1 MLMPFY
7 IRKSI
12 KLGPFRLNFS
22 KSGVGVSTGIKGARI
37 GMNAKG
43 KKYVHLGRGGLYYRQ
58 NLPEV
63 TQSESGQDESGG
75 AGISWGLL
83 LIYLAALFLILQF
96 FVK

>member
-1 MLMPFY
+1 MPFY

-43 KKYVHLGRGGLYYRQ
+43 RKYIHLGRGGIYYRQ
-58 NLPEV
+58 NLPE
-63 TQSESGQDESGG
+63 ENQDGVSTPTTEFT
-75 AGISWGLL
+75 WGFVSI
-83 LIYLAALFLILQF
+83 LIAVLFLLYRF
-96 FVK
+96 FTA